1 MNTHRPFALCLL
13 ATLSLTTT
21 AAQAEVHGKGLKPPS
36 LMQPVTPLF
45 GTESVS
51 KPLPASVDLTK
62 WAITPGSQGP
72 VNSCASWAIGYTLT
86 GWYANANKQAHKL
99 FAPMYLY
106 SQVDDG
112 VDAGSTMEAPLDVAL
127 EQGIDTE
134 QHYSWGDYDF
144 KHKPTG

>member
-1 MNTHRPFALCLL
+1 
-13 ATLSLTTT
+13 
-21 AAQAEVHGKGLKPPS
+21 
-36 LMQPVTPLF
+36 TPLF

-106 SQVDDG
+106 S
-112 VDAGSTMEAPLDVAL
+112 
-127 EQGIDTE
+127 
-134 QHYSWGDYDF
+134 
-144 KHKPTG
+144 